1 MRNLWIAL
9 ALILCAACGKN
20 EKPPPPSNANYLQES
35 GPPSKQPAGDAAKN
49 YFQQT
54 CSLCHGV
61 DGTGNGP
68 MAAQLN
74 PKPRNYTDPN
84 WQASVTDDE
93 IRAIIIGGGQAV
105 GKSNSMPPNPGLKD
119 DRALLDGLV
128 KIIRGFGKK

>member
-1 MRNLWIAL
+1 MRSWLIAV
-9 ALILCAACGKN
+9 ALCAACGKN
-20 EKPPPPSNANYLQES
+20 EKPPPPSSVHLEQES
-35 GPPSKQPAGDAAKN
+35 GPKAKQAGLDAAKA

-54 CSLCHGV
+54 CSLCHGA

-93 IRAIIIGGGQAV
+93 IKAIIVGGGAAV
-105 GKSNSMPPNPGLKD
+105 GKSNSMPPNPGLQKD
-119 DRALLDGLV
+119 PAMLEGLV

>member
-1 MRNLWIAL
+1 MRRCLIAL
-9 ALILCAACGKN
+9 ALCAACGKN
-20 EKPPPPSNANYLQES
+20 EKPPPPSNTHINQES
-35 GPPSKQPAGDAAKN
+35 GPSSKQPPGGDAKA

-54 CSLCHGV
+54 CSLCHGA

-84 WQASVTDDE
+84 WQASVTDDQIKE
-93 IRAIIIGGGQAV
+93 IIVGGGAAV
-105 GKSNSMPPNPGLKD
+105 GKSISMPPNPGLQKD
-119 DRALLDGLV
+119 PAMLEGLV